1 MSEVAGLNHHNEM
14 LDVLGPNGNCVIF
27 LNPGNG
33 DLGNKRCF
41 LHFLFM
47 PVLYVTLCTSVYI
60 YIYFLFVCCVLCF
73 CARSSFSLV
82 RTGTR
87 KGPRHRGLEWHAEVR
102 IRLLVPGLNRMRQY
116 PLLQQG
122 YVVDLFLSPPRIS
135 LSLSLCVSL
144 SIYIMLNISLSR
156 F

>member
-1 MSEVAGLNHHNEM
+1 M
-14 LDVLGPNGNCVIF
+14 LDVLGPNMDCVSLIF
-27 LNPGNG
+27 PNPGNG
-33 DLGNKRCF
+33 DPGNKRCF
-41 LHFLFM
+41 LHFLFV
-47 PVLYVTLCTSVYI
+47 PVLYVTLCTCLFI
-60 YIYFLFVCCVLCF
+60 FYFLFVCCVLCF
-73 CARSSFSLV
+73 CARSSFYLV

-87 KGPRHRGLEWHAEVR
+87 ISKGPRHRGLEWHAEVR

-122 YVVDLFLSPPRIS
+122 YVVEVRALFLSPPRIS
-135 LSLSLCVSL
+135 LSLSLCLSL